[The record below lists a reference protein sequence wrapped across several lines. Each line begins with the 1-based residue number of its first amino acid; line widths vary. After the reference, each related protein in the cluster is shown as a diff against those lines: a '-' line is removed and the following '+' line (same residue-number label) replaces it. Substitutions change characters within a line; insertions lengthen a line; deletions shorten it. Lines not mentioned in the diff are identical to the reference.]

1 VTLAS
6 ALFAPLASAFFALA
20 APAPAPTRLSQLP
33 AVSDDGKLVAVVIRV
48 GDGARGNDNLKV
60 AIIDVDA
67 DRIVES
73 VVIVDPAHPNKRGR
87 AKRTAEAEALLAKRV
102 WRSLRSLEL
111 SDDPKAHE
119 RKGPVGGP
127 FLAQMAVG
135 QGLHITYR
143 EPMLAVRETGPKRR
157 ELVRR
162 KAREL
167 SFLNRDRCRGCD
179 CPAPFA
185 SIESAGVDR
194 AARVLLLQIQ
204 YDGGSDV
211 CWEPDSTF
219 HVIRLPP

>member
-1 VTLAS
+1 
-6 ALFAPLASAFFALA
+6 
-20 APAPAPTRLSQLP
+20 
-33 AVSDDGKLVAVVIRV
+33 VSDDGKLVAVVIR
-48 GDGARGNDNLKV
+48 GDDGARGNDNLKV
-60 AIIDVDA
+60 GIIDVDA
-67 DRIVES
+67 DRMAES
-73 VVIVDPAHPNKRGR
+73 VVIVDPEHPKKRGR
-87 AKRTAEAEALLAKRV
+87 AKRKAEAEALLARHA
-102 WRSLRSLEL
+102 WRSMRSLEL
-111 SDDPKAHE
+111 RDDPKAPE

-135 QGLHITYR
+135 QGLRITYR
-143 EPMLAVRETGPKRR
+143 EPMLAVRETGPKGR

-167 SFLNRDRCRGCD
+167 SFLKRDPCRGCD

-185 SIESAGVDR
+185 SIESAAVDK